1 VSALVVSFVCCGL
14 LTFHIGWKYQ
24 EDSLVTYTSDVAV
37 PVIDVSLLSELRQ
50 LLNLLQS
57 LQIPFPAVTFCP
69 DLMSFYGSFDY
80 NQLVTAL
87 KQQEISIDNV
97 TNEEFAWIID
107 RHLRESRNEVRCRL
121 KYMQAI
127 ALVTGDEFLVPF
139 NLTIDTDDV
148 QKYVKHLTW
157 DWTNPSLKHE
167 IHFDDYY
174 SVDFTE
180 ILGASGICYNF
191 NLVDSKKLFHL
202 NK

>member
-1 VSALVVSFVCCGL
+1 MWDYTRSYFQESSIHGFWYLSKRRTRNSEKILWVSALVVSFVCCGL
-14 LTFHIGWKYQ
+14 LTFYIGWKYQ

-97 TNEEFAWIID
+97 TNEEFA
-107 RHLRESRNEVRCRL
+107 
-121 KYMQAI
+121 
-127 ALVTGDEFLVPF
+127 
-139 NLTIDTDDV
+139 
-148 QKYVKHLTW
+148 
-157 DWTNPSLKHE
+157 
-167 IHFDDYY
+167 
-174 SVDFTE
+174 
-180 ILGASGICYNF
+180 
-191 NLVDSKKLFHL
+191 
-202 NK
+202 